1 MLHYKYNKG
10 EKIMKRVLV
19 KHGDK
24 EIIGLL
30 LEDTEHKFII
40 TQKNG
45 SIEIHFPKIHYTY
58 TVLEDE

>member
-1 MLHYKYNKG
+1 VLYYKYK
-10 EKIMKRVLV
+10 EEETIMKRVLV
-19 KHGDK
+19 KHGSED
-24 EIIGLL
+24 IIGIL

-45 SIEIHFPKIHYTY
+45 SIEIHFPKISYTY

>member
-1 MLHYKYNKG
+1 
-10 EKIMKRVLV
+10 MKRVLV
-19 KHGDK
+19 KHGDE

-40 TQKNG
+40 AQKNG
-45 SIEIHFPKIHYTY
+45 SVEIHFPKIHYTY